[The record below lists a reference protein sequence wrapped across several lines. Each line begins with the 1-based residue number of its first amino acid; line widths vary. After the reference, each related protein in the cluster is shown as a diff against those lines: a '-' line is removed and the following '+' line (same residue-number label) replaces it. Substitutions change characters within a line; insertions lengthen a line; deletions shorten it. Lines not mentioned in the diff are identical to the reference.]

1 MAKDIAKTISLF
13 QLINLDIS
21 LDLKTMTNKIIDNLS
36 SMEFQSALA
45 TEAIASEIENSIS
58 QYLYTINLIQYC
70 QKNQ

>member
-1 MAKDIAKTISLF
+1 MAKDIAKTISSF

-21 LDLKTMTNKIIDNLS
+21 LDLKTMTNQIIANLS

-45 TEAIASEIENSIS
+45 IEAIASEIENSIS
-58 QYLYTINLIQYC
+58 QYSYTINLIQYC